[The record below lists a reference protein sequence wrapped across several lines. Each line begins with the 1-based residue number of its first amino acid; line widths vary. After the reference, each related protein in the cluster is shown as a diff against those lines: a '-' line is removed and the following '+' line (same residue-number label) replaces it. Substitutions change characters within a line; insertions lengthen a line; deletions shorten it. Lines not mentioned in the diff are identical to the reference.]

1 MKRITSLI
9 TKVRRSVRRLVH
21 KSPAKSVAHDQTNV
35 AHAHGH
41 HDIDRSKRNISRF
54 FVEQRHIT
62 WVMLIGVCVWGVYS
76 YKSMPQRKDP
86 DTPVKTAV
94 AITTWPGVNAEKI
107 EQLVTRKI
115 EEKVAQNANVEK
127 IRSISRTN
135 ISVVYVDL
143 DENFPGSQIGKEFD
157 DIALKL
163 DSIKDLPDGAGPIQF
178 IKDFGDT
185 SALMLTVASPKVSE
199 AEIDL
204 RAKEVGEAIA
214 RHRAQYAPAGGGT
227 RFTIVNSLTHP
238 VSPRVVQ
245 DPLNLFADYLKEK
258 GVASD
263 LHVITEPGFVGVD
276 GVSDASDETLLGHT
290 RQFINERLQA
300 ADFHPDSWPP
310 VVIRDPQET
319 RRKLGLVAGDKY
331 SYREMD
337 DFTDL
342 IEKGL
347 KSVPQ
352 ATKVSRS
359 GILSE
364 RIFLLYSQERIA
376 SYGLQPGDLP
386 NILSARNITPAGGQ
400 LEAVGKNFSIDPS
413 GEFKSEKEIG
423 DVAIT
428 RTEQGAPVYL
438 RDVVDVERGY
448 DSPPRYLNFYD
459 WRDANGKWQRS
470 RAITV
475 AVQMRPGGY
484 IGQFGED
491 IDADA
496 GRAEETVARRPDHG
510 AHLRPAA
517 AGHGERQ
524 PVHEQ
529 PLRGD
534 HPGGDRLTDRLLG
547 LAFGAADGVGDP
559 DHALHHLRDVAHAGD
574 RSAAGLHRH
583 ADHRS
588 RPAGGRAGGRRR
600 CDQEPAGGG
609 SAAAHRRVAGAD
621 KAHHG
626 DHLRHHHQ
634 HRRLPAVPD
643 SARGHG
649 RIFIQPAH
657 RADLLFGGGADRGDD
672 LHPLPRLLFVEA
684 QTRTAPCRNGA
695 RKGSRPSITESA
707 NGRSIT
713 AGWCCSA
720 RSSSWRRRA
729 DRQPAQNRLFPER
742 PFLPFIPRRVAAGR
756 CAACRRPTKPR
767 GTRRKWCAR

>member
-1 MKRITSLI
+1 MLHTLTAITSI
-9 TKVRRSVRRLVH
+9 
-21 KSPAKSVAHDQTNV
+21 DQ
-35 AHAHGH
+35 
-41 HDIDRSKRNISRF
+41 SKRNISRF

-199 AEIDL
+199 AEIDV

-214 RHRAQYAPAGGGT
+214 RNRAQYAPAGGGT
-227 RFTIVNSLTHP
+227 RFTIVSTLTHP
-238 VSPRVVQ
+238 VSTRVVQ

-263 LHVITEPGFVGVD
+263 LHVIIEPGFVGVD
-276 GVSDASDETLLGHT
+276 GVSDASDETLLDHT

-319 RRKLGLVAGDKY
+319 RERLGLVAGDKY

-352 ATKVSRS
+352 ATKVSRA

-386 NILSARNITPAGGQ
+386 NIL
-400 LEAVGKNFSIDPS
+400 
-413 GEFKSEKEIG
+413 
-423 DVAIT
+423 
-428 RTEQGAPVYL
+428 
-438 RDVVDVERGY
+438 ER
-448 DSPPRYLNFYD
+448 
-459 WRDANGKWQRS
+459 AQ
-470 RAITV
+470 
-475 AVQMRPGGY
+475 
-484 IGQFGED
+484 
-491 IDADA
+491 
-496 GRAEETVARRPDHG
+496 H
-510 AHLRPAA
+510 
-517 AGHGERQ
+517 
-524 PVHEQ
+524 
-529 PLRGD
+529 
-534 HPGGDRLTDRLLG
+534 HPGR
-547 LAFGAADGVGDP
+547 
-559 DHALHHLRDVAHAGD
+559 
-574 RSAAGLHRH
+574 RSTGSRGKELFHR
-583 ADHRS
+583 
-588 RPAGGRAGGRRR
+588 PF
-600 CDQEPAGGG
+600 
-609 SAAAHRRVAGAD
+609 RRV
-621 KAHHG
+621 
-626 DHLRHHHQ
+626 
-634 HRRLPAVPD
+634 
-643 SARGHG
+643 
-649 RIFIQPAH
+649 
-657 RADLLFGGGADRGDD
+657 
-672 LHPLPRLLFVEA
+672 
-684 QTRTAPCRNGA
+684 
-695 RKGSRPSITESA
+695 
-707 NGRSIT
+707 
-713 AGWCCSA
+713 
-720 RSSSWRRRA
+720 
-729 DRQPAQNRLFPER
+729 
-742 PFLPFIPRRVAAGR
+742 
-756 CAACRRPTKPR
+756 
-767 GTRRKWCAR
+767 